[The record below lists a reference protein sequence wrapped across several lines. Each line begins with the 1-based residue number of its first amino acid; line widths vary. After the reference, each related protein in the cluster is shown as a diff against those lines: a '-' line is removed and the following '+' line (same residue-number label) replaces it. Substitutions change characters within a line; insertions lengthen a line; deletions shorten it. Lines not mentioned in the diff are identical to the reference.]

1 MSELVQL
8 AWVAICSGL
17 VFFMQA
23 GFALVEGGLVRAKNS
38 INVIMKIYL
47 GTCVVGALFWAA
59 GYGLAFGQSGGGW
72 IGLSGFAPLHSTS
85 MEGVTLLYQM
95 MFATTAVSILSGAV
109 AERMRYGVYLVFAAL
124 MGTLIYPVFAHWAW
138 NPQGWLKLLGF
149 VDFAGDGAVH
159 SVGAWCALAGLLAL
173 GPRLGRFSKSGEVR
187 DIPGHNLPMVALG
200 GFVLFLGWF
209 GFNGG
214 SISGLDSANLG
225 TVLLNT
231 YLGGCAGGL
240 GALAFQR
247 LTGRPILMSASVNG
261 SLAGL
266 VAITG
271 GAGTLNPATAM
282 LTGLVGGALCV
293 WGADALRRLRID
305 DAVDAIAVHGI
316 GGTWGLLAAGL
327 FYDGDA
333 FNVQRVLVQVVGIA
347 ACFAWTFP
355 LAFGLF
361 KALDRIFILRA
372 PTMHEQRGLDYTEH
386 HELGYPEFQASPG
399 ALKMEG

>member
-1 MSELVQL
+1 MTELVNL
-8 AWVAICSGL
+8 AWVAICTAL

-47 GTCVVGALFWAA
+47 GTCFVGVVFWTA
-59 GYGLAFGQSGGGW
+59 GYGLAFGNSAGGW
-72 IGLSGFAPLHSTS
+72 FGVDGYAPLVLKP
-85 MEGVTLLYQM
+85 MEGVSLLYQM
-95 MFATTAVSILSGAV
+95 MFATTALSIVSGAV
-109 AERMRYGVYLVFAAL
+109 AERMRYGCYLVFACV
-124 MGTLIYPVFAHWAW
+124 MGLLIFPVFAHWAW
-138 NPQGWLKLLGF
+138 NPNGWLKQIGF

-173 GPRLGRFSKSGEVR
+173 GPRLGRFGKNGEVR
-187 DIPGHNLPMVALG
+187 DIPGHNMPMVALG
-200 GFVLFLGWF
+200 GFILFLGWF

-247 LTGRPILMSASVNG
+247 LTGREVLMSASVNG

-282 LTGLVGGALCV
+282 CTGFVGGVLCV
-293 WGADALRRLRID
+293 WGAEQIRRLKVD
-305 DAVDAIAVHGI
+305 DAVDAIAVHGVA
-316 GGTWGLLAAGL
+316 GTWGLIATGL
-327 FYDGDA
+327 FFEGDL
-333 FNVQRVLVQVVGIA
+333 FNPHRVMIQLAGA
-347 ACFAWTFP
+347 LACFAWSFP
-355 LAFGLF
+355 VSYISF
-361 KALDRIFILRA
+361 KLLDKFFVLRA
-372 PTMHEQRGLDYTEH
+372 PTLNEQRGLDYTEH
-386 HELGYPEFQASPG
+386 HEIGYPEFQDSPG
-399 ALKMEG
+399 RMKMEG